1 VKVQPLRRQDGGVR
15 TDACAQNYMRQARE
29 EARKA
34 VKKVHVELQWGD
46 AKDLSELLTTLL
58 DDGKVDL
65 VAPRG
70 HVGDRVR
77 LIERLRIA
85 IACSE
90 PVVKK
95 TARKPVDR
103 P

>member
-1 VKVQPLRRQDGGVR
+1 MIVRPLRRKDGRVR
-15 TDACAQNYMRQARE
+15 TDACAQDYMRQARE
-29 EARKA
+29 QARQA

-58 DDGKVDL
+58 DEGKIDL

-70 HVGDRVR
+70 YVGDRVR

-90 PVVKK
+90 PA
-95 TARKPVDR
+95 TSTRKR
-103 P
+103 